1 MKIQT
6 KRSGNFINMLRLT
19 IGLAGTVQGFLVK
32 EFALSL
38 GGFFLVY
45 MAVEG
50 MSYFGMN
57 NLEIELKDAESTS
70 KETEHEKVGARL

>member
-6 KRSGNFINMLRLT
+6 KKSRDYINMLRLT

-38 GGFFLVY
+38 AGFFLVY

-50 MSYFGMN
+50 MNYFGIN
-57 NLEIELKDAESTS
+57 NLVIGLKETKSTS
-70 KETEHEKVGARL
+70 KETEHEKVDVRL